1 MKLRRIYLSWHYTTH
16 GVAYL
21 KHVLSAFHSKLS
33 SIDSQIHIDGI
44 DQIAMNGVFDNRK
57 RGGFVF
63 DEVILLTAP
72 QAAFDS
78 ISSRRFSHVNS
89 MLDDKAI
96 VEAGI
101 SDILKDILA
110 NESLRFDLR
119 AQEEFIRKTFPDKL
133 DEFLALRWR
142 TIQHYPINQQLMW
155 LTEDSNFSKVYQDK
169 LAVRELQ
176 VSDLRDEQQIV
187 KALEKWLQTLN
198 RLKSDETEFIVNVSL
213 GSSETQVAWHVLA
226 ESNRLPK
233 NVRFIKTYDDKSD
246 NLDNR
251 FKRFSIK
258 EITVNLISQLTDSLR
273 IYDNPKSE
281 KRKLVSEQFKVFLKS
296 GFSIFILG
304 ERGTG
309 KSRLAKEGFDTSI
322 GQHPK
327 ANKDG
332 SLPKLVEANCASF
345 PDDDKAESELF
356 GYVEG
361 AFTDANKKGRSGLL
375 EKANGGVLFL
385 DEIHH
390 LSKSVQAKLM
400 KAFQTDSENRMT
412 IRPMGSDI
420 EKVVKCNL
428 IFASNQSIDE
438 LRELLLPDF
447 YDRIVQH
454 VVVIPPLR
462 ETREDVVTDW
472 QRVWAYLKFG
482 NEESAPSEAGL
493 IKWLKELPLYGN
505 FRDLQKIAMYYQVFN
520 DLPKDARNEKT
531 ALDYAK
537 AQFKAYHSAPD
548 QISSDHWFNFSEKLT
563 TKQMIQDYLF
573 ELQDW
578 ATKRFGSHKK
588 ACEHFNGLG
597 DKVKPKS
604 LYEWRERLLYND

>member
-1 MKLRRIYLSWHYTTH
+1 MKNVYVTWHYTTH

-33 SIDSQIHIDGI
+33 SIDSLIHIDGI
-44 DQIAMNGVFDNRK
+44 DQIAMNGVFNNKK
-57 RGGFVF
+57 RRGFVF

-78 ISSRRFSHVNS
+78 ISSRRFSHVNA

-96 VEAGI
+96 VEAGV
-101 SDILKDILA
+101 SDILKEILA
-110 NESLRFDLR
+110 DENLRFDLR
-119 AQEEFIRKTFPDKL
+119 AQEDFIRKTFPDKL

-142 TIQHYPINQQLMW
+142 TIQHYPIHQQVMW
-155 LTEDSNFSKVYQDK
+155 LTEDSNFSKVYRDK
-169 LAVRELQ
+169 LKVQELE
-176 VSDLRDEQQIV
+176 VSDLRDEQQIIT
-187 KALEKWLQTLN
+187 ALEKWLQTIS
-198 RLKSDETEFIVNVSL
+198 RLKSDRTEFIVNVSL

-226 ESNRLPK
+226 ESNRLPR

-258 EITVNLISQLTDSLR
+258 EIPVNLISKLSDSLR
-273 IYDNPKSE
+273 IYDNPKSD
-281 KRKLVSEQFKVFLKS
+281 KRKLVSEQFTVFLKS

-309 KSRLAKEGFDTSI
+309 KSQLAKEGLKNSS
-322 GQHPK
+322 GQK
-327 ANKDG
+327 TEDNKNRS
-332 SLPKLVEANCASF
+332 SLKLVEANCASF

-356 GYVEG
+356 GYEG
-361 AFTDANKKGRSGLL
+361 GSFTSANPKGKTGLL
-375 EKANGGVLFL
+375 EEANEGALFL
-385 DEIHH
+385 DEIHN

-400 KAFQTDSENRMT
+400 KAFQTDSENQMT
-412 IRPMGSDI
+412 IRPMGSSTERVI
-420 EKVVKCNL
+420 KCRL
-428 IFASNQSIDE
+428 IFASNKSIEE

-462 ETREDVVTDW
+462 ETREDVLEDW
-472 QRVWAYLKFG
+472 KSVWEYLKFG
-482 NEESAPSEAGL
+482 PEESAPTEPGL
-493 IKWLKELPLYGN
+493 ITWLKKLPLYGN
-505 FRDLQKIAMYYQVFN
+505 FRDLQKIAMYYRVFSE
-520 DLPKDARNEKT
+520 LPEHARTEKT
-531 ALDYAK
+531 PLAYAK
-537 AQFKAYHSAPD
+537 AQFKAYHSVPD
-548 QISSDHWFNFSEKLT
+548 QVSSDQWFNFSDKLT

-588 ACEHFNGLG
+588 ACEHFNELG
-597 DKVKPKS
+597 DKVNPKS
-604 LYEWRERLLYND
+604 LYEWRERLLYHD